1 MEKQEIASSLKRF
14 REHSKITQGDLAEL
28 LGISRQSVISLES
41 SKCIPSVAL
50 ALRIARLFDMPV
62 EFIFAVEQSENDK
75 EEENKSGGIMNR
87 ELMPWSPL
95 REIMSMRDS
104 LDRFF
109 DEPAHSMVAFHPTVG
124 IRETAKELIIE
135 VDLPGV
141 KEEDIDVEIESDK
154 VILKGERKLESETKR
169 EDYYHLETSYGSF
182 SRMISLPSY
191 VDAQEADAQYIDGV
205 LNIKIPKVEE
215 KKSKKLK
222 VKKSEKVQKIE
233 KTI

>member
-1 MEKQEIASSLKRF
+1 MA
-14 REHSKITQGDLAEL
+14 GL
-28 LGISRQSVISLES
+28 LGISRQSVISLEN

-62 EFIFAVEQSENDK
+62 EFIFAVEDNIEDEK
-75 EEENKSGGIMNR
+75 EEDKSGGIMSR

-95 REIMSMRDS
+95 REIMSMRES

-109 DEPAHSMVAFHPTVG
+109 DEPTKSTAVFHPTVG
-124 IRETAKELIIE
+124 IRETEKEFIIE
-135 VDLPGV
+135 ADLPGV
-141 KEEDIDVEIESDK
+141 KEEEIDVEIESDK
-154 VILKGERKLESETKR
+154 VILKGERKLENEIKR

-191 VDAQEADAQYIDGV
+191 VDASKAEAEYKDGV
-205 LNIKIPKVEE
+205 LTISIPKVEE

-222 VKKSEKVQKIE
+222 VKKIE
-233 KTI
+233 KLEKPEKK